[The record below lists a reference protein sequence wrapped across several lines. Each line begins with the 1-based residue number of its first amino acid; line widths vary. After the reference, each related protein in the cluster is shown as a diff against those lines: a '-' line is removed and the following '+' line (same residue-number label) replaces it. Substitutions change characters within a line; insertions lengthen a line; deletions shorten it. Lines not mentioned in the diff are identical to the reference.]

1 MIKVSPANDKHSHL
15 PKILRNVNT
24 WRLYTFYYDIVI
36 LNITNACCIFL
47 CAACNGIIVLE
58 PPSKKKS
65 PLIKASAQDYIV
77 YDYVCLDTKPSE
89 SCNHS
94 AMVPGHYKKKL
105 YSVEIITSVQHSD
118 HWYCCVIRLFRHTCR
133 AKKLI

>member
-1 MIKVSPANDKHSHL
+1 MMNAYNFNFTLYASAWMLMWMIKVSPAKDKHSHL

-94 AMVPGHYKKKL
+94 AMVPGHYKKNCIL
-105 YSVEIITSVQHSD
+105 L
-118 HWYCCVIRLFRHTCR
+118 R
-133 AKKLI
+133 